1 MSQVKIKA
9 HYLPYYQEDVPDVKI
24 CLLLTDPDSRQKIR
38 NVTENLC
45 GEGAK
50 LPLKWHKK
58 DCKLIIKVDKV
69 RCMKGRET
77 CILSDML
84 GLEVDVTLEL
94 RKYSIVSK
102 YESNRGEK
110 IQGTHATAIAI
121 QTEV

>member
-1 MSQVKIKA
+1 MTSVKIKA
-9 HYLPYYQEDVPDVKI
+9 HYLPYYQEDVPAGKI
-24 CLLLTDPDSRQKIR
+24 CLLISDPESRQKIR

-58 DCKLIIKVDKV
+58 DCKLIAKADKV

-77 CILSDML
+77 CILSEML
-84 GLEVDVTLEL
+84 GLEVDVELEL

-110 IQGTHATAIAI
+110 IQGTHAVVVAM